1 MVPDAPLVRLVV
13 LNYNGGELVV
23 LCLEALGKLDWPA
36 DRLEVVVVDNAST
49 DGSDAAIVER
59 FPGVRLIR
67 SPRNTGFP
75 GNNLA
80 LRQLDGVD
88 YVGLVNPDSCVE
100 PGWLRALV
108 DALEADEALGAVSPR
123 MLFADRFVD
132 VGISSPTFVPGTAD
146 RRTLGVQ
153 VGGARV
159 DGIDRWRDAQ
169 FAEGTWGIEHDPT
182 GGRFQWTSGTAVV
195 RLPAGLA
202 HPGARQP
209 PAAGPR
215 QGGDVGTPQA
225 ALRLAAEG
233 PKRITLRCGTVER
246 HVDVGASPAWVEIP
260 LSGTARDI
268 VNNVGSIVFEDGYGA
283 DRGFLEPDEGQYQ
296 EPVEVFA
303 WCGGSV
309 LLRPRY
315 LADVGLF
322 DERFFLYY
330 EDTDLS
336 WRGRTRGWRY
346 GYVPDAVVR
355 HVHAAST
362 GEGSPVFQH
371 YVERNRLLML
381 AKVAPRD
388 LAWGALW
395 RYLLV
400 TLSYARRDIV
410 GPVLRLHRPNVE
422 QVRRRLASFVG
433 FAWLAPAMLRERW
446 GIRRRA
452 TVGDG
457 DLRAWF
463 TPR

>member
-23 LCLEALGKLDWPA
+23 RCLEALGKLDWPA
-36 DRLEVVVVDNAST
+36 ARLEVVVVDNAST
-49 DGSDAAIVER
+49 DGSDAVIVER

-67 SPRNTGFP
+67 SPVNTGFP
-75 GNNLA
+75 ANNLA
-80 LRQLDGVD
+80 LRHLDGVD

-100 PGWLRALV
+100 PGWLRTLV
-108 DALEADEALGAVSPR
+108 GALEADEALGAVSPR

-132 VGISSPTFVPGTAD
+132 IEIRSPTFVPGAAD
-146 RRTLGVQ
+146 RRALGVR
-153 VGGARV
+153 VSGARV

-169 FAEGTWGIEHDPT
+169 FAAGTWGIEHDPT
-182 GGRFQWTSGTAVV
+182 GRRFHWTSGTAVV
-195 RLPAGLA
+195 RLPVGLGP
-202 HPGARQP
+202 PGARQP
-209 PAAGPR
+209 PADAPT
-215 QGGDVGTPQA
+215 QGGDVRTPRA
-225 ALRLAAEG
+225 ELHLAAER

-260 LSGTARDI
+260 LSGTPRDI
-268 VNNVGSIVFEDGYGA
+268 VNNAGSIVFEDGYGA

-296 EPVEVFA
+296 EPAEVFA

-346 GYVPDAVVR
+346 GYVPDAMVR

-381 AKVAPRD
+381 TRVAPRD
-388 LAWGALW
+388 LAWRALW

-422 QVRRRLASFVG
+422 QVRRRLGSLAG
-433 FAWLAPAMLRERW
+433 FAWLAPAMLRDRW
-446 GIRRRA
+446 RIRRRS
-452 TVGDG
+452 TVGD
-457 DLRAWF
+457 DELRAWF

>member
-1 MVPDAPLVRLVV
+1 VVPDRPLVRLVV

-23 LCLEALGKLDWPA
+23 QCLEALGKLDWPA

-49 DGSDAAIVER
+49 DGSDAAIADR
-59 FPGVRLIR
+59 FPGVQLIR
-67 SPRNTGFP
+67 SARNNGFP
-75 GNNLA
+75 ANNLA

-100 PGWLRALV
+100 PGWLGALAGAL
-108 DALEADEALGAVSPR
+108 DADNALGAVSPR

-132 VGISSPTFVPGTAD
+132 IEISSPTFVPGTAD

-153 VGGARV
+153 VSGARV
-159 DGIDRWRDAQ
+159 EGVDRWRDAQ
-169 FAEGTWGIEHDPT
+169 FAEGTWGIEHELT
-182 GGRFQWTSGTAVV
+182 GATFQWTSERAVV
-195 RLPAGLA
+195 RLPVGLA
-202 HPGARQP
+202 QRGGRQP
-209 PAAGPR
+209 PPDGPGQAGDRRPP
-215 QGGDVGTPQA
+215 VA
-225 ALRLAAEG
+225 ELRLAAET
-233 PKRITLRCGTVER
+233 PKRIALRCGVIER
-246 HVDVGASPAWVEIP
+246 HIDVGISPAWVGIQ
-260 LSGTARDI
+260 LSGTPRDI
-268 VNNVGSIVFEDGYGA
+268 VNNVGSIVFDDGYGA
-283 DRGFLEPDEGQYQ
+283 DRGFLEPDEGQYH

-381 AKVAPRD
+381 AKDAPRD
-388 LAWGALW
+388 LAWGAVW
-395 RYLLV
+395 RYVLV

-410 GPVLRLHRPNVE
+410 RPVLRLHRPNVE
-422 QVRRRLASFVG
+422 QVRRRLASFAG
-433 FAWLAPAMLRERW
+433 FASLAPAMLRDRW
-446 GIRRRA
+446 RIRRRA

-457 DLRAWF
+457 ELRAWF
-463 TPR
+463 TRR

>member
-1 MVPDAPLVRLVV
+1 MVLDTPLVRLVV

-23 LCLEALGKLDWPA
+23 QCLEALGKLDWLA

-49 DGSDAAIVER
+49 DGSDTVIAER
-59 FPGVRLIR
+59 FPAVQLIR
-67 SPRNTGFP
+67 SPQNNGFP
-75 GNNLA
+75 ANNLA
-80 LRQLDGVD
+80 LRHLGGVD

-100 PGWLRALV
+100 SGWLRALV
-108 DALEADEALGAVSPR
+108 GALEADEGLGAVSPR

-132 VGISSPTFVPGTAD
+132 VEISAPTFVPGTAD
-146 RRTLGVQ
+146 WRTLGVQ
-153 VGGARV
+153 VTGARI
-159 DGIDRWRDAQ
+159 DGIDRWRDVQ
-169 FAEGTWGIEHDPT
+169 FAGGTWGIEHDLT
-182 GGRFQWTSGTAVV
+182 GGRFQWTSERAVV
-195 RLPAGLA
+195 RVPVGLA
-202 HPGARQP
+202 QSGAHQA
-209 PAAGPR
+209 PADGASQAGDARSP
-215 QGGDVGTPQA
+215 VA
-225 ALRLAAEG
+225 ELRLAAET
-233 PKRITLRCGTVER
+233 PKRITLRCGPVER
-246 HVDVGASPAWVEIP
+246 HVDVGIYPAWVDIP
-260 LSGTARDI
+260 LFGTPRDI
-268 VNNVGSIVFEDGYGA
+268 VNNVGSIVFDDGYGA
-283 DRGFLEPDEGQYQ
+283 DRGFLEPDDGQYD
-296 EPVEVFA
+296 EPAEVFA

-381 AKVAPRD
+381 AKDAPGD
-388 LAWGALW
+388 LAWRAVW

-400 TLSYARRDIV
+400 TLSYTRRDIV
-410 GPVLRLHRPNVE
+410 QPVLRLRRPNLE
-422 QVRRRLASFVG
+422 QVRRRLASFGG
-433 FAWLAPAMLRERW
+433 FVSLAPAMLRDRW
-446 GIRRRA
+446 RIRRRA

-457 DLRAWF
+457 ELRAWF
-463 TPR
+463 TRR